1 MASQKQSREFRQ
13 HPIVLLPVVIKS
25 ILLISFFA
33 SLRYMLT
40 ASTWKSLYDYFIWLY
55 GQTFGYAIYNFVSFL
70 IGYSLP
76 FPGVAVIILIYM
88 LYIEASRRKTKL
100 VIGENMISFT
110 KGVFM
115 EKTMLINIGT
125 LSSVSLSSNILS
137 RILDIGNVLISFNG
151 KEIAIN
157 YIEKFKEVK
166 TLLSK
171 HYKRVKEAYG
181 KEKVKEQSS

>member
-1 MASQKQSREFRQ
+1 MASQKQSREFKQ
-13 HPIVLLPVVIKS
+13 HPIVLLPAVIKS

-33 SLRYMLT
+33 GLRYVLT
-40 ASTWKSLYDYFIWLY
+40 INAWKSLYDYFIWLY
-55 GQTFGYAIYNFVSFL
+55 GQTFGYVIYNFTGFL

-76 FPGVAVIILIYM
+76 FPGVTVIILIYM

-115 EKTMLINIGT
+115 EKTMLINIGM

-137 RILDIGNVLISFNG
+137 KILDIGNVLISFDD

-166 TLLSK
+166 ALLSK

-181 KEKVKEQSS
+181 KEKVKEQNS